1 MLAFACA
8 FTMFAGAAS
17 FTDEADISENN
28 RDAVELLT
36 TLGIIKGYEDGS
48 FDPEGTVDRAEMAKM
63 IYTIRNGGND
73 DASAHVGNTTSFTD
87 ISGHWAEG
95 YIKYLQNTGIVAGKS
110 ATQFAP
116 DAQVTT
122 AEAMKMALALA
133 GYDEKNAGLTGIDWQ
148 KNTLTYATTIGLT
161 DDVNSAMSAGCTRQD
176 AAQILANALGAT
188 AVRYSAV
195 VENFVNDSKSGL
207 SFGGDP
213 ISVGRKWMDLWTSVG
228 TLTIIDGKELAIA
241 PTKSDLTDSDKDDD
255 GNVVTEFINVN
266 TDYSDLL
273 GQKVK
278 VLFNDGKNN
287 SVIGV
292 YAVPAN
298 DIVTVY
304 QNEIDAEDAKIEIG
318 DTLYTLENNGVITII
333 DGVRQ
338 NKNWHSVDFVDDNS
352 PDVVTLVDTD
362 ENGKID
368 TAVIKT
374 VDVVKVS
381 FVSSSQIIAGNTTYK
396 FSEENIAEDVEKND
410 WVMITEN
417 LYDDCKDIE
426 VVEMATG
433 AVSATRGTT
442 FPADEY
448 QIGDNW
454 FIAAEDDSDIN
465 PAVKAGVDAEYIA
478 VNNILFYAKRVVDS
492 NSDLDDILFVALVGQ
507 DGLTNDQARV
517 MFPNGDKATITL
529 SDKNYDSNP
538 YDDDDSKD
546 APIVA
551 GQFYEFSKS
560 GDEYE
565 LSAVFDAVGA
575 AHEDYKDYYGEYTY
589 WGTEDENGNPNQLTE
604 DGTAIAADGDYAD
617 AVSNVAAIADS
628 ADVILYLPRINGV
641 KVNIND
647 NGADAANINGY
658 EIKHITGKQLKSNA
672 TLDGA
677 TLDAEVLGVFSSSV
691 NNLKRASVIA
701 VLYTGDN
708 WAGDTG
714 NLRSDAHYGLITG
727 DVKDLGSTIS
737 FNLATEEYEDIV
749 TVVADENNTRGFGK
763 GVIIGYSE
771 IEQDDNG
778 NNIIKDAK
786 IVDDA
791 KIGTITAWNNDTI
804 ELYSYTDG
812 RTIELDRGDFNTEV
826 YTYTENNN
834 IIKDAAGEPNDLDD
848 GRVNILYWENSFA
861 FIDANEIIGQKYAN
875 QPVVYTGVLDSDGK
889 INSALIRSMEWE
901 NASTGETWDGIA
913 LQSIYDHANMN
924 LGVTSNRAGVLRVFV
939 DGDLAATYE
948 FTNAGQK
955 IEKSFVVDGRVTM
968 SWNQNADGSAQIDNI
983 TIRLADGVSADG
995 FDVESFKTSID
1006 RNGKLTIS
1014 IPLKDGITRY
1024 TTVNE
1029 VYVDGIPT
1037 GDGMGQASIRG
1048 GEQVWTKS
1056 LNIDTANEVEIV
1068 FTDVAV
1074 TYDDFGY
1081 AAEGMI
1087 INSATSGNNTTYT
1100 LSGNVAA
1107 AQPNDVIGTDK
1118 VEDLF
1123 DTDES
1128 YYIGG
1133 NVKYTVI
1140 TFDRSNLPAGTNS
1153 FKQINPGFTKLYN
1166 EDQLRKDTPNFEN
1179 ENGQWVKKH
1188 SKTTDELAL
1197 FVCDGDTVTLAC
1209 YDSSD
1214 NFIGNIVFNASSL
1227 NIQ

>member
-8 FTMFAGAAS
+8 FTMFAGAA
-17 FTDEADISENN
+17 FTDQADINADNVE
-28 RDAVELLT
+28 AVDLLT

-454 FIAAEDDSDIN
+454 FIAAEDNSDIN

-529 SDKNYDSNP
+529 SDKKYDSDP
-538 YDDDDSKD
+538 YDDDDTKD
-546 APIVA
+546 ADIVA

-565 LSAVFDAVGA
+565 LSAVFDATGKD
-575 AHEDYKDYYGEYTY
+575 DYKDYYGEYTY
-589 WGTEDENGNPNQLTE
+589 WGTEDENGNANQLTKN
-604 DGTAIAADGDYAD
+604 GTAIAHDGDYAD

-628 ADVILYLPRINGV
+628 ADVILYLPRIDGN
-641 KVNIND
+641 KADIN
-647 NGADAANINGY
+647 NGANAADIDGY

-677 TLDAEVLGVFSSSV
+677 TLDADVLGVFSSSV

-708 WAGDTG
+708 WDRDTG

-786 IVDDA
+786 IVDNAD
-791 KIGTITAWNNDTI
+791 IGSITAWNDDTI
-804 ELYSYTDG
+804 EVLHYKADG
-812 RTIELDRGDFNTEV
+812 TTESIELDRGDFNTEV

-848 GRVNILYWENSFA
+848 GRVNILFIKDSFA
-861 FIDANEIIGQKYAN
+861 FIDANEIIGQKYAALS
-875 QPVVYTGVLDSDGK
+875 VDYSDVE
-889 INSALIRSMEWE
+889 NSDNAIDKALISSMEWE
-901 NASTGETWDGIA
+901 NASTGETWDGKDLA
-913 LQSIYDHANMN
+913 KIYNEARMN
-924 LGVTSNRAGVLRVFV
+924 LSVEAAAAGKLEVRVAGHTDPV
-939 DGDLAATYE
+939 ATYE
-948 FTNAGQK
+948 FSYAGQK
-955 IEKSFVVDGRVTM
+955 IERTFIVDG
-968 SWNQNADGSAQIDNI
+968 
-983 TIRLADGVSADG
+983 
-995 FDVESFKTSID
+995 DVELLWNAGS
-1006 RNGKLTIS
+1006 
-1014 IPLKDGITRY
+1014 
-1024 TTVNE
+1024 TTTE
-1029 VYVDGIPT
+1029 
-1037 GDGMGQASIRG
+1037 
-1048 GEQVWTKS
+1048 
-1056 LNIDTANEVEIV
+1056 
-1068 FTDVAV
+1068 
-1074 TYDDFGY
+1074 
-1081 AAEGMI
+1081 
-1087 INSATSGNNTTYT
+1087 
-1100 LSGNVAA
+1100 SGNVKFVVKDDNEGVIEGLEGRIESNGQVMFQFDDPNGKYISTGKVTGVSYSWEITDANGVRM
-1107 AQPNDVIGTDK
+1107 AQQDNYSNVKKTTTTLSVAQSETVTVTISHVVATTDK
-1118 VEDLF
+1118 VMVTALTNRPANSGDATTDWAETATFTAPSGFAAEIEADCHFVDDATVASDDTVDYTITLTPTDGSDISDLTAAGVDITAISG
-1123 DTDES
+1123 DTKNSAETVMVE
-1128 YYIGG
+1128 G
-1133 NVKYTVI
+1133 NSIVI
-1140 TFDRSNLPAGTNS
+1140 TFT
-1153 FKQINPGFTKLYN
+1153 Y
-1166 EDQLRKDTPNFEN
+1166 
-1179 ENGQWVKKH
+1179 
-1188 SKTTDELAL
+1188 
-1197 FVCDGDTVTLAC
+1197 TVA
-1209 YDSSD
+1209 
-1214 NFIGNIVFNASSL
+1214 
-1227 NIQ
+1227 

>member
-8 FTMFAGAAS
+8 FTMFAGAA
-17 FTDEADISENN
+17 FTDQADINTDNVE
-28 RDAVELLT
+28 AVDLLT

-207 SFGGDP
+207 AFGGP
-213 ISVGRKWMDLWTSVG
+213 AITVGNKWMDLWTSVG
-228 TLTIIDGKELAIA
+228 TLTIINGKDLAIT
-241 PTKSDLTDSDKDDD
+241 PTKSDITDSDKDDNGD
-255 GNVVTEFINVN
+255 VVTEFINVG

-278 VLFNDGKNN
+278 VLFSDGKNN

-318 DTLYTLENNGVITII
+318 DTLYTLESNGVITIV

-338 NKNWHSVDFVDDNS
+338 SKNWHSVDFVDDNS
-352 PDVVTLVDTD
+352 PDVVTLIDTD

-374 VDVVKVS
+374 VDVQKVS

-396 FSEENIAEDVEKND
+396 FAEENIAEDVAKGD
-410 WVMITEN
+410 WVMITKN
-417 LYDDCKDIE
+417 LYDDCKDISIVAME
-426 VVEMATG
+426 TG
-433 AVSATRGTT
+433 AVAATRGTT

-454 FIAAEDDSDIN
+454 FIAAEDNSDIN

-538 YDDDDSKD
+538 YDDDDSKN

-589 WGTEDENGNPNQLTE
+589 WGTEDENGNANQLTE
-604 DGTAIAADGDYAD
+604 NDTAIAAGDYAD

-628 ADVILYLPRINGV
+628 ADVILYMPIDESEGTDSVDILTTG
-641 KVNIND
+641 
-647 NGADAANINGY
+647 AANIDAY

-677 TLDAEVLGVFSSSV
+677 TLDPDVLGVFSSSV

-701 VLYTGDN
+701 VRYTGNN
-708 WAGDTG
+708 WDRDTG

-737 FNLATEEYEDIV
+737 FELATEEYENLV
-749 TVVADENNTRGFGK
+749 TVIADENNTRGFVK
-763 GVIIGYSE
+763 GTIIGYSE
-771 IEQDDNG
+771 IEQDENN

-786 IVDDA
+786 IVNPDDVS
-791 KIGTITAWNNDTI
+791 IGSITAWNDDTI
-804 ELYSYTDG
+804 EVDNPVTD
-812 RTIELDRGDFNTEV
+812 TTVELDRDAFNTEV
-826 YTYTENNN
+826 YTYTENNK

-848 GRVNILYWENSFA
+848 GRINILYLEDSFA
-861 FIDANEIIGQKYAN
+861 FIDANEIIGQVYADRA
-875 QPVVYTGVLDSDGK
+875 VDYSDIMRDDKIDS
-889 INSALIRSMEWE
+889 NLISSMEWE
-901 NASTGETWDGIA
+901 NASTGETWDDNDLTGIYNNA
-913 LQSIYDHANMN
+913 RMN
-924 LGVTSNRAGVLRVFV
+924 LSVEAATAGTLTVMV
-939 DGDLAATYE
+939 DGHADPVATYE
-948 FTNAGQK
+948 FTYRGQK
-955 IEKSFVVDGRVTM
+955 LERTFVVDGNVELLWNAGDVSTGDGNVRFVVKGDEYGVIDVDALEGRINNDGTVSVRIATSDVVNGTYVEGGKLTALASYDWTITDENGYQLRTKDNDNRVNTNFTTVDLGV
-968 SWNQNADGSAQIDNI
+968 SQSEIVTFTIDNI
-983 TIRLADGVSADG
+983 QP
-995 FDVESFKTSID
+995 
-1006 RNGKLTIS
+1006 TIS
-1014 IPLKDGITRY
+1014 
-1024 TTVNE
+1024 E
-1029 VYVDGIPT
+1029 VTIGEL
-1037 GDGMGQASIRG
+1037 RG
-1048 GEQVWTKS
+1048 RP
-1056 LNIDTANEVEIV
+1056 
-1068 FTDVAV
+1068 
-1074 TYDDFGY
+1074 
-1081 AAEGMI
+1081 AAGK
-1087 INSATSGNNTTYT
+1087 SATADWEENASFTAPADFT
-1100 LSGNVAA
+1100 SKVEADCFFADEDGNVASGDWVEYKITLTPDAGVDISDLTA
-1107 AQPNDVIGTDK
+1107 AGVNTDALETQSPANGPVQVEVNNDSI
-1118 VEDLF
+1118 
-1123 DTDES
+1123 
-1128 YYIGG
+1128 
-1133 NVKYTVI
+1133 VI
-1140 TFDRSNLPAGTNS
+1140 TFT
-1153 FKQINPGFTKLYN
+1153 Y
-1166 EDQLRKDTPNFEN
+1166 
-1179 ENGQWVKKH
+1179 
-1188 SKTTDELAL
+1188 
-1197 FVCDGDTVTLAC
+1197 TVV
-1209 YDSSD
+1209 S
-1214 NFIGNIVFNASSL
+1214 
-1227 NIQ
+1227 

>member
-8 FTMFAGAAS
+8 FTMFAGAA
-17 FTDEADISENN
+17 FTDAADINADN
-28 RDAVELLT
+28 VDAVDLLT

-48 FDPEGTVDRAEMAKM
+48 FDPEGTVTRAEMAKM
-63 IYTIRNGGND
+63 IYVIRNGGND
-73 DASAHVGNTTSFTD
+73 DASAYETVTTSFTD

-538 YDDDDSKD
+538 YDDDDSKN

-589 WGTEDENGNPNQLTE
+589 WGTEDENGNANQLTE
-604 DGTAIAADGDYAD
+604 NDTAIAAGDYAD

-628 ADVILYLPRINGV
+628 ADVILYMPIDESEGTDSVDILTTG
-641 KVNIND
+641 
-647 NGADAANINGY
+647 AANIDAY

-677 TLDAEVLGVFSSSV
+677 TLDPDVLGVFSSSV

-701 VLYTGDN
+701 VRYTGNN
-708 WAGDTG
+708 WDRDTG

-737 FNLATEEYEDIV
+737 FKLATEEYEDIV

-812 RTIELDRGDFNTEV
+812 RTIELDRGDFTTEA
-826 YTYTENNN
+826 YTYSENNN

-848 GRVNILYWENSFA
+848 GRVNILYWEDSFA
-861 FIDANEIIGQKYAN
+861 FIDANEIIGQEYAN

-901 NASTGETWDGIA
+901 NASTGETWDGKDLA
-913 LQSIYDHANMN
+913 KIYNEARMN
-924 LGVTSNRAGVLRVFV
+924 LSVEAAAAGKLEVRVAGHTDPV
-939 DGDLAATYE
+939 ATYE
-948 FTNAGQK
+948 FSYAGQK
-955 IEKSFVVDGRVTM
+955 IERTFIVDG
-968 SWNQNADGSAQIDNI
+968 
-983 TIRLADGVSADG
+983 
-995 FDVESFKTSID
+995 DVELLWNAGS
-1006 RNGKLTIS
+1006 
-1014 IPLKDGITRY
+1014 
-1024 TTVNE
+1024 TTTE
-1029 VYVDGIPT
+1029 
-1037 GDGMGQASIRG
+1037 
-1048 GEQVWTKS
+1048 
-1056 LNIDTANEVEIV
+1056 
-1068 FTDVAV
+1068 
-1074 TYDDFGY
+1074 
-1081 AAEGMI
+1081 
-1087 INSATSGNNTTYT
+1087 
-1100 LSGNVAA
+1100 SGNVKFVVKDDNEGVIEGLEGRIESNGQVMFQFDDPNGKYISTGKVTGVSYSWEITDANGVRM
-1107 AQPNDVIGTDK
+1107 AQQDNYSNVKKTTTTLSVAQSETVTVTISHVVATTDK
-1118 VEDLF
+1118 VMVTALTNRPANSGDATTDWAETATFTAPSGFAAEIEADCHFVDDATVASDDTVDYTITLTPTDGSDISDLTAAGVDITAISG
-1123 DTDES
+1123 DTKNSAETVKVE
-1128 YYIGG
+1128 G
-1133 NVKYTVI
+1133 NSIVI
-1140 TFDRSNLPAGTNS
+1140 TFT
-1153 FKQINPGFTKLYN
+1153 Y
-1166 EDQLRKDTPNFEN
+1166 
-1179 ENGQWVKKH
+1179 
-1188 SKTTDELAL
+1188 
-1197 FVCDGDTVTLAC
+1197 TVA
-1209 YDSSD
+1209 
-1214 NFIGNIVFNASSL
+1214 
-1227 NIQ
+1227 

>member
-8 FTMFAGAAS
+8 FTMFAGAA
-17 FTDEADISENN
+17 FTDAADINADN
-28 RDAVELLT
+28 ADAVDVLT
-36 TLGIIKGYEDGS
+36 TLGVIKGYEDGS
-48 FDPEGTVDRAEMAKM
+48 FQPDGTVTRAEMAKM
-63 IYTIRNGGND
+63 IYVIRNGGND
-73 DASAHVGNTTSFTD
+73 DASSYESVATSFTD

-454 FIAAEDDSDIN
+454 FIAAEDNSDIN

-538 YDDDDSKD
+538 YDDDDSKN

-589 WGTEDENGNPNQLTE
+589 WGTKNAMGQPNQLTE
-604 DGTAIAADGDYAD
+604 KGTAIDADGEYAD

-628 ADVILYLPRINGV
+628 ADVILYQPLDG
-641 KVNIND
+641 D
-647 NGADAANINGY
+647 NQVDILNATDADKKAIDGY

-677 TLDAEVLGVFSSSV
+677 TLDHDVLGVFSSSV

-701 VLYTGDN
+701 VRYMGDN
-708 WAGDTG
+708 WDRDTG

-786 IVDDA
+786 IVDNAD
-791 KIGTITAWNNDTI
+791 IGSITAWNDDTI
-804 ELYSYTDG
+804 EVLHYKADG
-812 RTIELDRGDFNTEV
+812 TTESIELDRGDFNTEV

-848 GRVNILYWENSFA
+848 GRVNILFIKDSFA
-861 FIDANEIIGQKYAN
+861 FIDANEIIGQKYAALS
-875 QPVVYTGVLDSDGK
+875 VDYSDVE
-889 INSALIRSMEWE
+889 NSDNAIDKALISSMEWE
-901 NASTGETWDGIA
+901 NASTGETWDGKDLA
-913 LQSIYDHANMN
+913 KIYNEARMN
-924 LGVTSNRAGVLRVFV
+924 LSVEAAAAGKLEVRVAGHTDPV
-939 DGDLAATYE
+939 ATYE
-948 FTNAGQK
+948 FSYAGQK
-955 IEKSFVVDGRVTM
+955 LERTFIVDG
-968 SWNQNADGSAQIDNI
+968 
-983 TIRLADGVSADG
+983 
-995 FDVESFKTSID
+995 DVELLW
-1006 RNGKLTIS
+1006 N
-1014 IPLKDGITRY
+1014 
-1024 TTVNE
+1024 
-1029 VYVDGIPT
+1029 
-1037 GDGMGQASIRG
+1037 A
-1048 GEQVWTKS
+1048 
-1056 LNIDTANEVEIV
+1056 
-1068 FTDVAV
+1068 
-1074 TYDDFGY
+1074 
-1081 AAEGMI
+1081 
-1087 INSATSGNNTTYT
+1087 
-1100 LSGNVAA
+1100 
-1107 AQPNDVIGTDK
+1107 
-1118 VEDLF
+1118 
-1123 DTDES
+1123 
-1128 YYIGG
+1128 GG
-1133 NVKYTVI
+1133 NVTTEGNFIYDISDRDVFQNVTAYLDGSGKVNIRFNTPAYISSGNFDWAVKVGNYTVESGNDAS
-1140 TFDRSNLPAGTNS
+1140 FDADG
-1153 FKQINPGFTKLYN
+1153 
-1166 EDQLRKDTPNFEN
+1166 
-1179 ENGQWVKKH
+1179 
-1188 SKTTDELAL
+1188 TTDTAMGGTITVKES
-1197 FVCDGDTVTLAC
+1197 DTVTVVLSDVNITGVKRQTGALANNN
-1209 YDSSD
+1209 YIKDFELNDLTTPITTGSAGTFVSAWFEPIGFDSTEANNGKTVTITYSIEGGKTVNGDTTGTAVSSAITSD
-1214 NFIGNIVFNASSL
+1214 GRTSIQLPNIVADGDSAVTV
-1227 NIQ
+1227 NITNVSVPA